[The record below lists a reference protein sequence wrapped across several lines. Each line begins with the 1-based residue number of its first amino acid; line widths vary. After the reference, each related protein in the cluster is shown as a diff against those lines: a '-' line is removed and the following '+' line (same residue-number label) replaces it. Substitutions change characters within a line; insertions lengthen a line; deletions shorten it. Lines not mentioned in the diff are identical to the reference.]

1 MTFES
6 FDSDVVTAEDF
17 PLFSRLYH
25 FVQAG
30 YDVDAV
36 LAGTAWAQPHF
47 ENVFSAELGKLLDQ
61 RNLPD
66 FAVELCELFSRH
78 AKEDITKFVF
88 VANRGH
94 GEQKRGNKERAR
106 ELTLEAL
113 AIVEGIDEE
122 WAVGQRA
129 WCYNQLAW
137 EDFQNG
143 NYADGRDWA
152 RKGVE
157 TNPEFANAHGTLGS
171 CLYELG
177 EEGAY
182 EAFEACM
189 ALGVDPELPVRLK
202 DDERYQELAAK
213 YDIPLP
219 KGD

>member
-1 MTFES
+1 MALES
-6 FDSDVVTAEDF
+6 FDPEALTADHF
-17 PLFSRLYH
+17 PLFSRLYD

-30 YDVDAV
+30 YGIDDV
-36 LAGTAWAQPHF
+36 LAGTAWAQPRL
-47 ENVFSAELGKLLDQ
+47 EMLFSAELARLLDHE
-61 RNLPD
+61 NLPD
-66 FAVELCELFSRH
+66 LGVELCELFNRH
-78 AKEDITKFVF
+78 ATEPSTKFVF
-88 VANRGH
+88 TANQGH
-94 GEQKRGNKERAR
+94 AEQKRGNAARAR

-113 AIVEGIDEE
+113 AIVETIDEE

-137 EDFQNG
+137 EDYQRG
-143 NYADGRDWA
+143 NYEDGRDWA

-157 TNPEFANAHGTLGS
+157 VNPEFANAHGTLGS

-189 ALGVDPELPVRLK
+189 KLGVDPEQPVRLK
-202 DDERYQELAAK
+202 DDERYQALAEK

-219 KGD
+219 TED